1 MDYLIGGWQ
10 INAIYTL
17 QGGTPFSIT
26 ASGTPNTARADLVGK
41 VHVNPGNISSYVTE
55 TYQSQICPGNAK
67 PVSVAVAPFALPL
80 STAGLGSAG
89 LPCPG
94 GVFLAPG
101 TAGRDI
107 VRGPGFSNLDFALFK
122 NFPVTE
128 RIKGQFRVQTYNLT
142 NTPHFS
148 NPFDTN
154 LNDNQIGKI
163 NSVLTN
169 SWRQVELALRF
180 TF

>member
-1 MDYLIGGWQ
+1 M
-10 INAIYTL
+10 
-17 QGGTPFSIT
+17 
-26 ASGTPNTARADLVGK
+26 
-41 VHVNPGNISSYVTE
+41 
-55 TYQSQICPGNAK
+55 
-67 PVSVAVAPFALPL
+67 
-80 STAGLGSAG
+80 
-89 LPCPG
+89 
-94 GVFLAPG
+94 
-101 TAGRDI
+101 
-107 VRGPGFSNLDFALFK
+107 DFALFK

-128 RIKGQFRVQTYNLT
+128 RIKGQFRVQAYNLT

-169 SWRQVELALRF
+169 SWRQIELALRF